1 HGTMLTLHTTPD
13 HITPL
18 LEGTALEIAARNS
31 PTNTVVS
38 GTVSDIE
45 ALTARAAEAGI
56 RTRALNVSHAFHS
69 AHMDPVLTTFR
80 TTFTTLNPQAPA
92 LPVISNRTGLPL
104 TP

>member
-1 HGTMLTLHTTPD
+1 QGTMLTLHTTPD

-45 ALTARAAEAGI
+45 PSPPARQRQG
-56 RTRALNVSHAFHS
+56 SG
-69 AHMDPVLTTFR
+69 PVR
-80 TTFTTLNPQAPA
+80 
-92 LPVISNRTGLPL
+92 
-104 TP
+104 